1 MTVLNCEARGI
12 LDGAAPSR
20 QSILTRLRLWLSA
33 QKGVAPHSA
42 ARDPWISAIDAVA
55 GMDEHT
61 LKDIGAPTWLMSE
74 VRHRQSLAAKRLI
87 DLQIR

>member
-1 MTVLNCEARGI
+1 MAVLNCEAPHI
-12 LDGAAPSR
+12 LDGAAPPR
-20 QSILTRLRLWLSA
+20 RSILARLRLWLSVR
-33 QKGVAPHSA
+33 KA

-61 LKDIGAPTWLMSE
+61 LKDIGAPAWLMSE

-87 DLQIR
+87 DLRLR